1 MKKRILL
8 VLLLLL
14 VIAAGVVAYWYT
26 KSRTSVEPNVI
37 RVSGNIE
44 ATEAEVSFK
53 IPGRVQTRAVTEGEI
68 VTAGQIVA
76 ELDRAELDQ
85 EVALRSAEVRAA
97 RAALAE
103 LLAGSR
109 PEDIEQA
116 EAGVRQAQAKLDELL
131 AGSRPQEIS
140 AAEATLERARAESSR
155 QEKEYRRTAKL
166 METGDESKQKYD
178 LVKAALEAA
187 RAEERKAEA
196 YLRLAREGSR
206 KEQIEQARAALSQAR
221 ARLALVRNGPR
232 AETIE
237 QARARLQQAEEAL
250 AQSQTRLG
258 YTSISSPLSGVVM
271 SKNIEPGEQVAPG
284 TPVITV
290 GDLMNVWLRAYIDET
305 DLGRVKVG
313 QTVDVET
320 DTYPG
325 KVYQGRI
332 SFISSEAEFTPKNVQ
347 TQKERVK
354 LVYRIKID
362 ISNPSMELKP
372 GMPADGVISL
382 NGTAQTAKQ

>member
-1 MKKRILL
+1 MKKRIFVVLL
-8 VLLLLL
+8 VLL
-14 VIAAGVVAYWYT
+14 VIVAGVLTYNYT
-26 KSRTSVEPNVI
+26 TSETSVEPTVI

-53 IPGRVQTRAVTEGEI
+53 IPGRVESRAVTEGEI
-68 VTAGQIVA
+68 VNAGQTVA

-97 RAALAE
+97 QAALAE

-109 PEDIEQA
+109 PEDVEQA

-140 AAEATLERARAESSR
+140 AAEATLERARAETAR
-155 QEKEYRRTAKL
+155 QEKEYRRTATL
-166 METGDESKQKYD
+166 LESGDESKQKYD
-178 LVKAALEAA
+178 LVKAAYEAA

-196 YLRLAREGSR
+196 YLRLAREGTR

-221 ARLALVRNGPR
+221 ARLALFRNGPR

-237 QARARLQQAEEAL
+237 QSRARVQQAEEAL

-258 YTSISSPLSGVVM
+258 YTSISSPLSGVVL
-271 SKNIEPGEQVAPG
+271 SKSIEPGEQVAPG

-290 GDLMNVWLRAYIDET
+290 GDLTNVWLRAYIDET

-313 QTVDVET
+313 QSVDVTT

-354 LVYRIKID
+354 LVYRVKID
-362 ISNPSMELKP
+362 ISNPGMELKP
-372 GMPADGVISL
+372 GMPADASISL
-382 NGTAQTAKQ
+382 TDESQTAPH

>member
-8 VLLLLL
+8 VLLPLLL
-14 VIAAGVVAYWYT
+14 IGAGVLAYRYT
-26 KSRTSVEPNVI
+26 KRTSVEPTVI

-44 ATEAEVSFK
+44 VTEAEVSFK
-53 IPGRVQTRAVTEGEI
+53 IPGRVEARAVTEGEI
-68 VTAGQIVA
+68 VNAGQMVA
-76 ELDRAELDQ
+76 ELDRAELNQ

-109 PEDIEQA
+109 SEDVEQA
-116 EAGVRQAQAKLDELL
+116 EAGVRQAQAKLDELI

-140 AAEATLERARAESSR
+140 AAEATLERARAEAAR
-155 QEKEYRRTAKL
+155 QEKEYRRSAQL
-166 METGDESKQKYD
+166 LETGDESKQQYD
-178 LVKAALEAA
+178 LVKAAYEAT

-196 YLRLAREGSR
+196 YLKLAREGSR

-237 QARARLQQAEEAL
+237 QARARLQQAEEVL

-258 YTSISSPLSGVVM
+258 YTLISSPLSGVVL

-290 GDLMNVWLRAYIDET
+290 GDLNNVWLRAYIDET

-313 QTVDVET
+313 QLVKVTT

-325 KVYQGRI
+325 KVYEGRI

-354 LVYRIKID
+354 LVYRVKID
-362 ISNPSMELKP
+362 IGNPNMELKP
-372 GMPADGVISL
+372 GMPADAVISL
-382 NGTAQTAKQ
+382 ASDARVARQ